1 MLFLYSPYV
10 PCFMLCSVF
19 YLCSILSAG
28 TLDVCIRLG
37 HFMSARSKGRSP
49 IIIIIIIMFIQC

>member
-19 YLCSILSAG
+19 YFVFYFECWYA
-28 TLDVCIRLG
+28 
-37 HFMSARSKGRSP
+37 
-49 IIIIIIIMFIQC
+49 